1 VTIDIDPT
9 LSPFLTGNYSP
20 VADEL
25 DIADLRVTG
34 TIPEAL
40 RGVYMRNGANPA
52 FAPTG
57 KYHIFDGDGMIHAIE
72 IADGKAS
79 YRNRFV
85 ESRGLR
91 YEREQ
96 GHAVFGGLSNWV
108 MPSPEVIAAAG
119 MMKNTANTNVIRHGG
134 KYLALMEGALPTEL
148 NRDLS
153 TVGEYDYDGALATAM
168 APSMTAHPKWD
179 PETGEL
185 LFFGYSPFPP
195 YLRYHVA
202 DRSGTLTKTL
212 DIDLPKAVMMHD
224 FVATERHVVFF
235 DLPAVFDANAMLT
248 GDAFIRWE
256 PSAGARIGVLPRAA
270 TSGDEIRWFELD
282 PFFVFHFMNGWDA
295 DDRTVVVTGCRSA
308 AMPTS
313 FGDDEAPVGVHPHL
327 HRWSI
332 DLVNGQITETE
343 LDDRPADFPRINMSR
358 SGHENRYG
366 YLAHAAGWEDDTVE
380 FNGVLKFDFTTGTSV
395 RHEYGPTTE
404 GGEAVFAPDPNGTAE
419 DDGWLL
425 NFVFDRVTQT
435 SEFRIVDART
445 LDAEPV
451 ARIHLPRRVPFG
463 FHGNWMPED
472 GALPSH

>member
-1 VTIDIDPT
+1 MTIDIDPT
-9 LSPFLTGNYSP
+9 LSPFLAGNYSP

-25 DIADLRVTG
+25 TVADVKVTG
-34 TIPEAL
+34 TIPQAL
-40 RGVYMRNGANPA
+40 QGVYMRNGANPA

-72 IADGKAS
+72 LADGKAS

-85 ESRGLR
+85 ESRGLK
-91 YEREQ
+91 YERDQ

-119 MMKNTANTNVIRHGG
+119 MMKNTANTNIVRHAG

-179 PETGEL
+179 PTTGEL

-202 DRSGTLTKTL
+202 DRSGALTKTL
-212 DIDLPKAVMMHD
+212 DIEIPRSVMMHD
-224 FVATERHVVFF
+224 FVATDRYVVFF

-256 PSAGARIGVLPRAA
+256 PSAGARIGVLSRAA

-282 PFFVFHFMNGWDA
+282 PFFVFHFMNGWDV
-295 DDRTVVVTGCRSA
+295 DDHTVVVTGCRSA
-308 AMPTS
+308 AMPVA
-313 FGDDEAPVGVHPHL
+313 FGDEQAPVGVHPHL

-332 DLVNGQITETE
+332 DLTSGQVTETA
-343 LDDRPADFPRINMSR
+343 LDDRPADFPRINMRR
-358 SGHENRYG
+358 SGLENRYG
-366 YLAHAAGWEDDTVE
+366 YLAHAQGWEDDTVE
-380 FNGVLKFDFTTGTSV
+380 FNGVIKYDFVTDTSI
-395 RHEYGPTTE
+395 RHDYGLQAE
-404 GGEAVFAPDPNGTAE
+404 VGEPVFAPDPNGTAE

-425 NFVFDRVTQT
+425 NFVFDRETQT
-435 SEFRIVDART
+435 SEFRILDART

-463 FHGNWMPED
+463 FHGNWMPD
-472 GALPSH
+472 TDTVSTH